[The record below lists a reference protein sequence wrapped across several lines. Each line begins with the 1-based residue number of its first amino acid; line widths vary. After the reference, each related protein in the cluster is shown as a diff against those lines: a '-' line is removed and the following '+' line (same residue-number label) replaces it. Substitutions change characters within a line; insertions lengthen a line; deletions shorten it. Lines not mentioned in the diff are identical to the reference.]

1 MTANA
6 PGGRLSFWHPAH
18 LIATFGGAGLIK
30 PAPGSWGSLA
40 ALPFAWFLL
49 AMGGPAALVLAAV
62 VLFGAGWWATAVY
75 IDAVGGDDPQTVV
88 VDEVVGQ
95 WLTLAVVLPD
105 LQLFVI
111 GFLLFRLFDINKP
124 WPIRTIE
131 RRTPGAFGVM
141 IDDVLAAVYAA
152 VILFIA
158 SRYLGFL

>member
-1 MTANA
+1 MTENL
-6 PGGRLSFWHPAH
+6 PGPRLSFWHPAH

-30 PAPGSWGSLA
+30 PAPGTWGSLA

-49 AMGGPAALVLAAV
+49 AAGGPVVLVFAAV
-62 VLFGAGWWATAVY
+62 LLFAAGCWATAVY

-105 LQLFVI
+105 IRFFVA
-111 GFLLFRLFDINKP
+111 GFVLFRLFDVVKP

-152 VILFIA
+152 IILFIA
-158 SRYLGFL
+158 SRYLGFF

>member
-30 PAPGSWGSLA
+30 PAPGTWGSLA
-40 ALPFAWFLL
+40 ALPFAWVLL
-49 AMGGPAALVLAAV
+49 AAGGPAALVLAAIL
-62 VLFGAGWWATAVY
+62 LFAAGCWATAVY

-105 LQLFVI
+105 IKLFVA
-111 GFLLFRLFDINKP
+111 GFVLFRLFDIVKP

-141 IDDVLAAVYAA
+141 LDDVLAAVYAA
-152 VILFIA
+152 VFLFIA